1 MTHELV
7 RALFAASA
15 NPAPTPWRIVTKMA
29 FFIGLIGAFGG
40 SLLHGLVLAP
50 VLSRTSVDPGDRA
63 VLRRRAT
70 VLLGG
75 IGIWFLMALYFQM
88 ASVVARKGTPIPYGD
103 ALSPDRIWQYLTA
116 SAQPGQTISTGLE
129 AALQYGLWA
138 VAALLL
144 VILLVP
150 RLGAYVD
157 ALAWMSA
164 GTTFVAWSVTAVPT
178 ELGKTTVDSVAD
190 GLIDHVHV
198 VAVSAWVGGIAMLAL
213 LAITSHRHLTPA
225 GAEVWARLWPR
236 FSIVALVAVGCVLVS
251 GAWLSWKHLGSPSE
265 LFDTSFGRVLLLKVS
280 LVAVMIA
287 VGAINEFLLM
297 PRIAR
302 ARAAGAA
309 GSVFRL
315 AVRVFPRLVALEA
328 LLALGVLFVLSFLT
342 GSGRTEA
349 GDDPD
354 PMATGTVVA
363 LGVVLA
369 AVIAVSF
376 TATTKVSARLSRT
389 RNTAGDPDWR
399 QEEPGQGSGPRALK
413 TGR

>member
-1 MTHELV
+1 M
-7 RALFAASA
+7 
-15 NPAPTPWRIVTKMA
+15 
-29 FFIGLIGAFGG
+29 
-40 SLLHGLVLAP
+40 
-50 VLSRTSVDPGDRA
+50 
-63 VLRRRAT
+63 
-70 VLLGG
+70 
-75 IGIWFLMALYFQM
+75 
-88 ASVVARKGTPIPYGD
+88 
-103 ALSPDRIWQYLTA
+103 
-116 SAQPGQTISTGLE
+116 
-129 AALQYGLWA
+129 
-138 VAALLL
+138 AALLL

-157 ALAWMSA
+157 AFAWMSA

-178 ELGKTTVDSVAD
+178 EFGKTTVDSVAD

-198 VAVSAWVGGIAMLAL
+198 LAVSAWVGGIAMLAL

-287 VGAINEFLLM
+287 VAAINEFLLM

-328 LLALGVLFVLSFLT
+328 LLALGVLFVLSFMT
-342 GSGRTEA
+342 GCGPAPR
-349 GDDPD
+349 P
-354 PMATGTVVA
+354 
-363 LGVVLA
+363 
-369 AVIAVSF
+369 
-376 TATTKVSARLSRT
+376 ATTPIRWPLAPSSHSEWCWQPSSGSRSPRRRRSRPGSHAPETRRGTLIGSRKSQARALDRAHSRQGGSLSR
-389 RNTAGDPDWR
+389 
-399 QEEPGQGSGPRALK
+399 L
-413 TGR
+413 

>member
-1 MTHELV
+1 
-7 RALFAASA
+7 
-15 NPAPTPWRIVTKMA
+15 VT
-29 FFIGLIGAFGG
+29 LG
-40 SLLHGLVLAP
+40 SYAVWLVLAP

-198 VAVSAWVGGIAMLAL
+198 LAVSAWVGGIAMLAL

>member
-7 RALFAASA
+7 RAVLAASA
-15 NPAPTPWRIVTKMA
+15 NPTPPPWRILTKMA
-29 FFIGLIGAFGG
+29 FFIGLIGVFGG

-63 VLRRRAT
+63 VLRRRAAM
-70 VLLGG
+70 VLAG
-75 IGIWFLMALYFQM
+75 IGIWFLVALYFQM

-103 ALSPDRIWQYLTA
+103 ALSPDQLRRYLTA
-116 SAQPGQTISTGLE
+116 PAQPGQAISTGLE

-144 VILLVP
+144 AILLMP
-150 RLGAYVD
+150 RLRAHVD
-157 ALAWMSA
+157 ALAWVSA
-164 GTTFVAWSVTAVPT
+164 GTAFVAWMVTAVPT
-178 ELGKTTVDSVAD
+178 DFGKTTVDSVAD

-198 VAVSAWVGGIAMLAL
+198 LAVSAWVGGIAMLAL
-213 LAITSHRHLTPA
+213 LAATSHRQLTPA

-251 GAWLSWKHLGSPSE
+251 GAWLAWKHLGSPSE
-265 LFDTSFGRVLLLKVS
+265 LFGTSFGRVLLLKVS

-309 GSVFRL
+309 GSMFRL

-369 AVIAVSF
+369 AIIAVSF
-376 TATTKVSARLSRT
+376 IATAKVSARLSGT
-389 RNTAGDPDWR
+389 RNTVG
-399 QEEPGQGSGPRALK
+399 EESGQGSGPRVLK